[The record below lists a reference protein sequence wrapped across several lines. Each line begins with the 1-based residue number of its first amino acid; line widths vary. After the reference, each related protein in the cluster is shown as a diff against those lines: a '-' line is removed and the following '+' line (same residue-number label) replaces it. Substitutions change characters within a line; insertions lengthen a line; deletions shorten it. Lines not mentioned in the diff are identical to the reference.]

1 MKRVVYALS
10 NAIALTLMTISAS
23 LAQSVPHS
31 DRLSPPNLQHL
42 SRDLIP
48 SSAQDFFNAGQT
60 HLEQEI
66 QWLTRPRSPLKENLL
81 TIRQGANQQTDDQL
95 ERPSHEFLRRH

>member
-1 MKRVVYALS
+1 MNRVVYVLP
-10 NAIALTLMTISAS
+10 NAIALILMTMIPS
-23 LAQSVPHS
+23 LAQSVPRG
-31 DRLSPPNLQHL
+31 DRLSPSTVQRL

-60 HLEQEI
+60 HLEKEI
-66 QWLTRPRSPLKENLL
+66 LLLTQPRSPLKENLL
-81 TIRQGANQQTDDQL
+81 TVHQGTNQQTDNQL